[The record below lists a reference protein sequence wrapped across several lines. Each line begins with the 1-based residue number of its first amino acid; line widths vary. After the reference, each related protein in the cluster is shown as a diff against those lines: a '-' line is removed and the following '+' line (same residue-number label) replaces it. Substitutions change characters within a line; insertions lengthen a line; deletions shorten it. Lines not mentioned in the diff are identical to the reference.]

1 MKISKKARMIPPF
14 LVMEVLEKAKELE
27 KRGIDVVHM
36 EVGEPDFDTPKK
48 VVDHAIKSLKAG
60 RTHYTH
66 SMGHIELREE
76 IARYHK
82 EKYGNHISPD
92 RIVVTTGSSPALL
105 MAFMSICD
113 PGDEVILSNPHYS
126 CYPSFIEFAQGT
138 PVYVDVH
145 EKDGFQYRAKAIRE
159 KITEKTCAILLNSP
173 SNPTGNLLASGV
185 MKQIAKMGILVISD
199 EIYHG
204 LVYDKRARSILEYTD
219 NAVVING
226 FSKLFAMTGWRLGY
240 AVLPPLLV
248 RPFQKIQQNF
258 FISAGDFIQD
268 CAVTALSKCEKGTEE
283 MRREY
288 NKRRKM
294 VLKRVKEM
302 GLGVTVE
309 PQGAFYL
316 FCNVKHL
323 CEKTGLNSKAL
334 AFDILEK
341 AHLAITPGTDF
352 GAGGEGY
359 IRMSYAGNYERIE
372 KGMDRLEK
380 YIKSL
385 D

>member
-1 MKISKKARMIPPF
+1 
-14 LVMEVLEKAKELE
+14 
-27 KRGIDVVHM
+27 
-36 EVGEPDFDTPKK
+36 
-48 VVDHAIKSLKAG
+48 
-60 RTHYTH
+60 
-66 SMGHIELREE
+66 
-76 IARYHK
+76 
-82 EKYGNHISPD
+82 
-92 RIVVTTGSSPALL
+92 
-105 MAFMSICD
+105 
-113 PGDEVILSNPHYS
+113 
-126 CYPSFIEFAQGT
+126 
-138 PVYVDVH
+138 
-145 EKDGFQYRAKAIRE
+145 
-159 KITEKTCAILLNSP
+159 
-173 SNPTGNLLASGV
+173 
-185 MKQIAKMGILVISD
+185 
-199 EIYHG
+199 
-204 LVYDKRARSILEYTD
+204 
-219 NAVVING
+219 VING

-288 NKRRKM
+288 NRRRK
-294 VLKRVKEM
+294 LALRRVKEM

-359 IRMSYAGNYERIE
+359 IRMSYAGNYKRIE

-380 YIKSL
+380 YIRRL